1 MSMYLPANSCLI
13 YQNLQNFAFLKFS
26 WSCMIIVDL
35 KRLSYLLFFF
45 PSLFCFFCIQ
55 IVILAEVYIPL
66 HHMVGKK
73 LLQIASLCSY
83 ASFLE

>member
-1 MSMYLPANSCLI
+1 MYLPANSYLI

-45 PSLFCFFCIQ
+45 LPFF
-55 IVILAEVYIPL
+55 VSFAF
-66 HHMVGKK
+66 K
-73 LLQIASLCSY
+73 LLSWLKFTYPYITWSEKNCCRSHH
-83 ASFLE
+83 FVRMPPF